1 MRHFCND
8 IMTSIKRVF
17 PCNYII
23 RKSPTANQ
31 YHYINTK
38 SMSGQGLLKHESAFR
53 CVFEHRW
60 VKTGEKCSYI
70 FLSSPLLPQQ
80 RQSPMKSV
88 GKKPSNLA
96 TPHYKWKPS
105 DGFFVLFLHNHS
117 LAGRSKGAVMSHI
130 GQSDV
135 QIVTPP
141 SSSGV
146 TWAAFLALAW
156 LCLSSSCWYS
166 WNF

>member
-1 MRHFCND
+1 
-8 IMTSIKRVF
+8 
-17 PCNYII
+17 
-23 RKSPTANQ
+23 
-31 YHYINTK
+31 
-38 SMSGQGLLKHESAFR
+38 MSGQGLLKHESAFR

-96 TPHYKWKPS
+96 TPDYKWKPS

-130 GQSDV
+130 GQSDCNTSV
-135 QIVTPP
+135 QLRCNLGSMSGLGLTVLVLQLLIQLKPLKKYLASFQLDRWDP
-141 SSSGV
+141 SSHWSLV
-146 TWAAFLALAW
+146 TG
-156 LCLSSSCWYS
+156 
-166 WNF
+166 N